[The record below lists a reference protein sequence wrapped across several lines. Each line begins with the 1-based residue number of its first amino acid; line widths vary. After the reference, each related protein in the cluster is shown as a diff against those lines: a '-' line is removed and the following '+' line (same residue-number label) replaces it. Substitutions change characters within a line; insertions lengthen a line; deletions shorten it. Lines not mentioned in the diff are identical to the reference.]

1 MSDRLRTLALFVRV
15 AETGSFSRAGR
26 ELGYAQ
32 PTVSRM
38 IGALEARLGVKL
50 LMRTTRQV
58 TPTEAGTLLLDRARA
73 VLADI
78 EDIESAVRGA
88 GGLSG
93 TLRVATPVTFGA
105 REIAPGLPKFLA
117 AHPAL
122 RVELLMADR
131 RVDLLE
137 EGVDLAI
144 RLGTLDDSSFV
155 SRRISTA
162 PRYIVASPAYLAR
175 APALRHPGDL
185 PAHAIISGRAPGH
198 DIWTFRQGAGRAS
211 AIKLDA
217 RLVLTSTEGLVAAT
231 IAGMGLAMTSAFACR
246 SELAD
251 GRLVRVLADWALP
264 SIDVHAVSPPGRKPP
279 AKTRQFIEHLSDA
292 MNGAAMMLGAE
303 GADKPS

>member
-1 MSDRLRTLALFVRV
+1 MSDQLRELGLFVRV

-38 IGALEARLGVKL
+38 IGGLEARLGVKL

-58 TPTEAGTLLLDRARA
+58 TATEAGILLLDRARA
-73 VLADI
+73 LLAEI

-105 REIAPGLPKFLA
+105 REIAPHLPPFLA

-155 SRRISTA
+155 SRRITTA

-175 APALRHPGDL
+175 APALHEPGDL
-185 PAHAIISGRAPGH
+185 ATHAIISGRASGH
-198 DIWTFRQGAGRAS
+198 DVWTLRRGTDRAI
-211 AIKLDA
+211 AMKLAA
-217 RLVLTSTEGLVAAT
+217 RLVLTSTEGLLAAA

-251 GRLVRVLADWALP
+251 GRLVRVLTDWALP
-264 SIDVHAVSPPGRKPP
+264 TIDVHAVSPPGRRPP
-279 AKTRQFIEHLSDA
+279 AKTRAFIDYLSEA
-292 MNGAAMMLGAE
+292 VSRSPAIRGGE
-303 GADKPS
+303 EK